1 MAAGTDGQII
11 TYDASGN
18 PVAVGPGT
26 DGQVLTSTGAGSPPA
41 FESIDALPAVGS
53 SGNVLTSNGSA
64 WASAAPAAGGKCLQA
79 VHVLNNT
86 ASTASTQFPADDSI
100 PQNNEGVELM
110 TLAITPQSASSKLH
124 IHVQLCGSKSN
135 EAPIYW
141 ALFVDS
147 TANALA
153 WGGHY
158 TTNLGIQNA
167 GSGFHVVNSSSTSAR
182 TYKIRIGTDNNSG
195 GTVYINRNSA
205 SASRL
210 GNIGHCGIIIYE
222 IGA

>member
-1 MAAGTDGQII
+1 MA
-11 TYDASGN
+11 
-18 PVAVGPGT
+18 
-26 DGQVLTSTGAGSPPA
+26 STLKCDTVTTLDGAGNITFSRPIVGDG
-41 FESIDALPAVGS
+41 SNLTGILPAVGS

-64 WASAAPAAGGKCLQA
+64 WASATPAAGGKVLQA
-79 VHVLNNT
+79 VNVLTNT
-86 ASTASTQFPADDSI
+86 ASSTSSQFPADDSI
-100 PQNNEGVELM
+100 PQNNEGTELM

-124 IHVQLCGSKSN
+124 IHVQICGSKSN

-158 TTNLGIQNA
+158 TANIGTPNT

-182 TYKIRIGTDNNSG
+182 TYKICLLYTSD
-195 GTVYINRNSA
+195 A
-205 SASRL
+205 AD
-210 GNIGHCGIIIYE
+210 E
-222 IGA
+222 

>member
-1 MAAGTDGQII
+1 MA
-11 TYDASGN
+11 
-18 PVAVGPGT
+18 
-26 DGQVLTSTGAGSPPA
+26 STLKCDTVTTLDGAGNITFSRPIVGDG
-41 FESIDALPAVGS
+41 SNLTGILPAVGS

-64 WASAAPAAGGKCLQA
+64 WASATPAAGGKVLQA
-79 VHVLNNT
+79 VNVLTNT
-86 ASTASTQFPADDSI
+86 ASSTSSQFPADDSI
-100 PQNNEGVELM
+100 PQNNEGTELM

-124 IHVQLCGSKSN
+124 IHVQICGSKSN

-158 TTNLGIQNA
+158 TGDLAIQNA
-167 GSGFHVVNSSSTSAR
+167 GSGFHVVSSASTSAR
-182 TYKIRIGTDNNSG
+182 TYKIRIGPDSAVG